1 MRRSTV
7 LSLSLQLVFPALTYR
22 KLAFLFSYLNYEDIS
37 SDEFIDDVELV
48 TTLQNVS
55 FVANAA
61 AVS

>member
-7 LSLSLQLVFPALTYR
+7 LSLSLQLVLPALTYR
-22 KLAFLFSYLNYEDIS
+22 KLVFLFSYLNYDDIS

-48 TTLQNVS
+48 KTLQNVS
-55 FVANAA
+55 FVADAA